1 VKAARDLAAAI
12 SRRTEEQH
20 KVLARNVELAVIRKV
35 SPLTVELVHANHTL
49 NEGEELLRSHF
60 VKWFHTTFGLTA
72 GDFVLLSR
80 LPNENWVA
88 FDVIDAGE
96 IG

>member
-20 KVLARNVELAVIRKV
+20 KV